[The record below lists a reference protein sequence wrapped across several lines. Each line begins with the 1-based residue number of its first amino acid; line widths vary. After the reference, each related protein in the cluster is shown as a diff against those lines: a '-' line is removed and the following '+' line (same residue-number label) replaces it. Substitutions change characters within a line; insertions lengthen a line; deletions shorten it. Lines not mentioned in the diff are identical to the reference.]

1 MMRGY
6 TMFMNYHYC
15 KYINP
20 AQIDVNI
27 QCNLNP
33 NEIYEKKMWE
43 HMLSWFSR
51 PMIELIIGISI
62 VKGPCN
68 ICFLMR
74 NSSMFTLVEKN
85 NSEQG
90 GAI

>member
-1 MMRGY
+1 MRGY

-33 NEIYEKKMWE
+33 NEIYEKKM
-43 HMLSWFSR
+43 
-51 PMIELIIGISI
+51 
-62 VKGPCN
+62 
-68 ICFLMR
+68 
-74 NSSMFTLVEKN
+74 
-85 NSEQG
+85 
-90 GAI
+90 

>member
-1 MMRGY
+1 MRGY

-33 NEIYEKKMWE
+33 NEIYEKKNVRT
-43 HMLSWFSR
+43 HAL
-51 PMIELIIGISI
+51 
-62 VKGPCN
+62 
-68 ICFLMR
+68 
-74 NSSMFTLVEKN
+74 LVLQTYDRACYRYKYSQRTMQYLFFNEKF
-85 NSEQG
+85 
-90 GAI
+90 